1 MNANHRHAITRLLEL
16 AEVVHGTGLQSSN
29 EFPKLRF
36 GEVAVVLGF
45 CTPRQVRRA
54 LVRQRADRQSGRP
67 HRLIG
72 EILLAQGAI
81 EEEEKDQVVDVLI
94 EMARE
99 QRQRPTEKGMLEWEA
114 LVSNLGA
121 A

>member
-1 MNANHRHAITRLLEL
+1 MNARNRHAIQRLLSM
-16 AEVVHGTGLQSSN
+16 AEVVHGTGLAASN
-29 EFPKLRF
+29 ELPRLRF

-54 LVRQRADRQSGRP
+54 LVTQRADRQSGRS

-72 EILLAQGAI
+72 EILLAQEAI
-81 EEEEKDQVVDVLI
+81 DVAQKDQVVDVLI

-114 LVSNLGA
+114 LVSSLG
-121 A
+121 